1 MLLISTDGRK
11 AALDLRLVDQD
22 ATQTG
27 HVKLD
32 AVAARIL
39 QHWEQTR
46 GREYRDDT
54 GNVSPVRGSL
64 QLVFSDL
71 GTPNDRRWNAYKR
84 TERKAHPG
92 RHARRRREVHP

>member
-27 HVKLD
+27 PVKLD
-32 AVAARIL
+32 AVASRIL
-39 QHWEQTR
+39 EHWEQTR

-54 GNVSPVRGSL
+54 VNVSPVRGSL
-64 QLVFSDL
+64 QMVFSDL
-71 GTPNDRRWNAYKR
+71 VTPNERSWEAYNELKIQHIQVGMHPNA
-84 TERKAHPG
+84 
-92 RHARRRREVHP
+92 ARRN